1 MDVVRPSQEGR
12 EDVPSKLSFL
22 VSGPEAD
29 TMPVVT
35 RSSEGTRPEPT
46 SSMVT
51 RSRAREGREISVAQE
66 VPREPEIKCDQNRK
80 LLLVR
85 EVWEPLDHTQL
96 TLLCLHSLK

>member
-51 RSRAREGREISVAQE
+51 IGHAHGRAV
-66 VPREPEIKCDQNRK
+66 K
-80 LLLVR
+80 
-85 EVWEPLDHTQL
+85 
-96 TLLCLHSLK
+96 